1 MRRKTPF
8 KGFPAFLFIVLTPL
22 HGSRLVTS
30 GLISKGEDS
39 MRGEA
44 DVVFGPLLLN
54 LKGFIRGSALRF
66 SGLMILVR
74 EFHTAHL
81 ESSRKLVNGFLRVA

>member
-1 MRRKTPF
+1 
-8 KGFPAFLFIVLTPL
+8 
-22 HGSRLVTS
+22 
-30 GLISKGEDS
+30 

-66 SGLMILVR
+66 SGLMILGR

-81 ESSRKLVNGFLRVA
+81 ESSRKLVNGFSRFA

>member
-1 MRRKTPF
+1 
-8 KGFPAFLFIVLTPL
+8 
-22 HGSRLVTS
+22 
-30 GLISKGEDS
+30 

-54 LKGFIRGSALRF
+54 LKGFIRGSALRL